1 MLIHQNRY
9 GYADLDQASMG
20 THAVWNEAFLF
31 KIPDS
36 MSNEDAAP
44 LQCGGAT
51 VYGAMM
57 NVKSKDVVGIVG
69 IGGLGHLAIQF
80 AAKMGCKVVVF
91 SGSDSKKDEALRLGA
106 SEFHAVANV
115 KTLSDVMD
123 LKNEDNK
130 IDHLLVTASAQ
141 IPWDLYLPA
150 MAPNGTIYP
159 LSVSEGELSLPY
171 MPILLSGLRIQ
182 GSLVAA
188 RKVHHEMLQFA
199 ALHGIKP
206 VIQTFPM
213 TKEGVEECFKTLEEG
228 KMRYRGVLVAEEK
241 ASKL

>member
-1 MLIHQNRY
+1 MVLSRY
-9 GYADLDQASMG
+9 GRADLDQASMG

-31 KIPDS
+31 KIPDNIP
-36 MSNEDAAP
+36 NEDAAP

-57 NVKSKDVVGIVG
+57 TVKPKDVVGIVG

-80 AAKMGCKVVVF
+80 AAKMGCKVIVF
-91 SGSDSKKDEALRLGA
+91 SGSDSKKDEAIKLGA
-106 SEFHAVANV
+106 SEFHAVGKV
-115 KTLSDVMD
+115 KKLSEVMD

-130 IDHLLVTASAQ
+130 IDHLLITASAQ
-141 IPWDLYLPA
+141 PQWDLYLPA

-159 LSVSEGELSLPY
+159 LSVSEGDLSLPY
-171 MPILLSGLRIQ
+171 MPVLLQGLRIQ

-199 ALHGIKP
+199 SLHQIKP
-206 VIQTFPM
+206 IIQRFPM
-213 TKEGVEECFKTLEEG
+213 TREGVEECFKTLEDG
-228 KMRYRGVLVAEEK
+228 KMRYRGVLVADKE
-241 ASKL
+241 AAKL